1 MSPNKV
7 CKPNETCIPI
17 ERQNDSKKTRLNAKT
32 PCVRRYLITK
42 FCRVTWGQS
51 CCICDGEPQLI
62 RPKHWLWSSNKNQ
75 FDLRFTRSPVCTFKV
90 NWCGH
95 VWLNGC
101 FYGHWPGSVGNNA
114 ARASSQCELQLRG
127 NAATSCWV
135 TTQAVPSSL
144 CILMC
149 FLMSLAWDDAKSQGL
164 HLWAANVRQR
174 CSHLLGGKKYLLLGM
189 SGKWWCNHPDAGRQ
203 AVPW

>member
-42 FCRVTWGQS
+42 FCRVTCGQA

-135 TTQAVPSSL
+135 ASRTFFTVHSHVFPHVACMGRCKITRVAFGGSQCEATLFPPAGWQAVPSP
-144 CILMC
+144 
-149 FLMSLAWDDAKSQGL
+149 WDE
-164 HLWAANVRQR
+164 W
-174 CSHLLGGKKYLLLGM
+174 
-189 SGKWWCNHPDAGRQ
+189 
-203 AVPW
+203 